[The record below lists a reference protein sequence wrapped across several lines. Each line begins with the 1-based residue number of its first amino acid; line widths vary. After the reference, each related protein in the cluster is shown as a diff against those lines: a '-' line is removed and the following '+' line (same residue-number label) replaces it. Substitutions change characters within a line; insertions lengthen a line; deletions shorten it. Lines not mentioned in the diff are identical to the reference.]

1 MSYPTDRDELAR
13 HLYVFEPD
21 GPNVTLSVAESEA
34 GAEEWDKG
42 LTKHSD
48 VEECYRRAD
57 RILAGLAL
65 RLGGR
70 ARHAPAHPAL
80 R

>member
-21 GPNVTLSVAESEA
+21 GPTVSLTVSEAEA
-34 GAEEWDKG
+34 GAQEWGEGMAKRA
-42 LTKHSD
+42 D

-57 RILAGLAL
+57 RILAGQAQ
-65 RLGGR
+65 
-70 ARHAPAHPAL
+70 A
-80 R
+80 